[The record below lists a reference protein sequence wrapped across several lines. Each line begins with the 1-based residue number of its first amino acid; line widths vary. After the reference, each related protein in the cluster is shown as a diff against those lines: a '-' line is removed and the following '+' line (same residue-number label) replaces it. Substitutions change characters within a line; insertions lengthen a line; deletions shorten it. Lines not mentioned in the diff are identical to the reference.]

1 MKATKR
7 RQLIIDYLSNAN
19 RPISASYL
27 AKHFS
32 VSRQIIVG
40 DIALLRAENHDILST
55 HRGYLLS
62 PTKNSHAFL
71 GKVVCSHQSLDT
83 EKEMLLIVNQG
94 GSILDVQVEHP
105 IYGMLTAVLNIETRE
120 DVYHF
125 IKEMKNSNA
134 TLLSSLTQGL
144 HLHTISCASKN
155 QFEEIKKS
163 LAAAHLLW
171 NEE

>member
-27 AKHFS
+27 AKHLS

-62 PTKNSHAFL
+62 PTKNSHF
-71 GKVVCSHQSLDT
+71 
-83 EKEMLLIVNQG
+83 
-94 GSILDVQVEHP
+94 
-105 IYGMLTAVLNIETRE
+105 
-120 DVYHF
+120 
-125 IKEMKNSNA
+125 
-134 TLLSSLTQGL
+134 
-144 HLHTISCASKN
+144 
-155 QFEEIKKS
+155 
-163 LAAAHLLW
+163 
-171 NEE
+171 